1 MPCATLLVVRVR
13 SLRLGRQQVKIIA
26 AALIV
31 TLPLTYA
38 YLTYS
43 YAAGI
48 IDYISDECWYVSAA
62 RNTLTRYLGLRPL
75 SKSVDKVIVTVELT
89 RSSLESEYLRSVLN
103 VKEYITS
110 DLNGSIVKDESY
122 YKFKPDGKF
131 LPALCA
137 EINSSL
143 LNNLSSHPGIK
154 KVAVGYCYPNAEG
167 ILDYM
172 NFEHPPLVK
181 YFIAL
186 TMFSIGDF
194 PFLWRI
200 PSVIA
205 GALVLVV
212 ILLIFKEV
220 VKDDTWMLLGFT
232 AAIITALDKT
242 FRSLSMIAMLDIFV
256 SLFTILTLYFTLK
269 DRLGLTSISV
279 GLGFVSKFSGAFPAL
294 PAILYWVKKEKPA
307 KVFLLVIYVPIVMLI
322 ALSTPYILRDGFL
335 RWWSSSV
342 EGALRWHLSVKTAD
356 GPPQAMPWDWLLGR
370 NPFPLH
376 YVWDSSRG
384 EFVADLIASGNPILY
399 MLTAALSI
407 LVIPVIRDLPD
418 RGVSYSFTWLTY
430 LAYVALWLMG
440 GKTQYSFY
448 AVQVVP
454 LFYVTLVM
462 LIYYLMT
469 PHTKILEV
477 LRKWREVVRTV
488 SMWLAGEVSVS
499 FKLVVNKKE

>member
-1 MPCATLLVVRVR
+1 MVRVR
-13 SLRLGRQQVKIIA
+13 SWGLGKQQVKIMAVVLIIA
-26 AALIV
+26 
-31 TLPLTYA
+31 LPLTYA
-38 YLTYS
+38 YLMYS
-43 YAAGI
+43 YVAGI

-75 SKSVDKVIVTVELT
+75 STSVDRAVVTVELV
-89 RSSLESEYLRSVLN
+89 RSSLESEYLRIVAS
-103 VKEYITS
+103 VKEYIIS

-122 YKFKPDGKF
+122 YRFKSDGKF

-137 EINSSL
+137 KIDPAL
-143 LNNLSSHPGIK
+143 LSNLSSHSDVK

-186 TMFSIGDF
+186 TMLSVGDF
-194 PFLWRI
+194 PSLWRI

-205 GALVLVV
+205 GALVLVI

-220 VKDDTWMLLGFT
+220 VKDSTWILLGFT

-242 FRSLSMIAMLDIFV
+242 FRSLSMVAMLDIFV
-256 SLFTILTLYFTLK
+256 SLFTILTLYFTLRG
-269 DRLGLTSISV
+269 RLGLTSISI
-279 GLGFVSKFSGAFPAL
+279 GLGFASKFSGAFPAL
-294 PAILYWVKKEKPA
+294 PAILYWVRREKPA
-307 KVFLLVIYVPIVMLI
+307 KVFLLIIYVPIVMLI

-335 RWWSSSV
+335 QWWSSSV
-342 EGALRWHLSVKTAD
+342 EGAFRWHLSVKTTD
-356 GPPQAMPWDWLLGR
+356 GPPQAMPWDWLIGR
-370 NPFPLH
+370 NSFPLH
-376 YVWDSSRG
+376 YVWDPSRG

-399 MLTAALSI
+399 MLTAVLSI
-407 LVIPVIRDLPD
+407 LVIPVIKDLPD
-418 RGVSYSFTWLTY
+418 KGVSYSFTWLTY
-430 LAYVALWLMG
+430 LTYIALWLMG

-462 LIYYLMT
+462 LVYYLIT

-477 LRKWREVVRTV
+477 LRKWREIMKTI

-499 FKLVVNKKE
+499 LKLIVSKKE